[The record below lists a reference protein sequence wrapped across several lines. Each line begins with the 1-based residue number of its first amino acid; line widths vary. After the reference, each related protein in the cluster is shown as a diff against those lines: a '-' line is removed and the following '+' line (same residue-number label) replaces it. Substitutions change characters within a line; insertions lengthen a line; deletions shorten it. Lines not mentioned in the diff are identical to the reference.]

1 MPINESII
9 MKKLDELLL
18 WFELYSLQERYIS
31 VLDNDELEAWPDL
44 FVPDGHYEVVPKE
57 NADDD
62 LPMGLIYCNNQGMMR
77 DRIVSTRKANLYE
90 PQIYRHMVSGLVIT
104 PIDQASATMRSS
116 YVVIR
121 TNQEGDSII
130 YQAGRYEDQ
139 VVNTSEGWRYRS
151 KRAIYDTLRVPT
163 LMAIPV

>member
-1 MPINESII
+1 MTS
-9 MKKLDELLL
+9 LDQMLL

-31 VLDNDELEAWPDL
+31 VLDNDQLEAWPEL
-44 FVPDGHYEVVPKE
+44 FTADGYYEIVPKE
-57 NADDD
+57 NADAG
-62 LPMGLIYCNNQGMMR
+62 LPVGIIYCNSQGMMR
-77 DRIVSTRKANLYE
+77 DRILSTRNANLYE
-90 PQIYRHMVSGLVIT
+90 PQTYRHMVSGLVIT
-104 PIDQASATMRSS
+104 PIDSTTAKMSAS

-139 VVNTSEGWRYRS
+139 VTNTVKGWRYRS

-163 LMAIPV
+163 LLAIPV

>member
-1 MPINESII
+1 MTP
-9 MKKLDELLL
+9 LDQMLL

-31 VLDNDELEAWPDL
+31 VLDNDQLEAWPEL
-44 FVPDGHYEVVPKE
+44 FTADGHYEIVPKE
-57 NADDD
+57 NADAG
-62 LPMGLIYCNNQGMMR
+62 LPMGIIYCNNQGMMR
-77 DRIVSTRKANLYE
+77 DRILSTREANLYE
-90 PQIYRHMVSGLVIT
+90 PQTYRHLVSGLIIT
-104 PIDQASATMRSS
+104 PTDQGMVKMSAN

-139 VVNTSEGWRYRS
+139 VINTAEGWRYRS

>member
-1 MPINESII
+1 MTP
-9 MKKLDELLL
+9 LDQMLL

-31 VLDNDELEAWPDL
+31 VLDNDQLEAWPEL
-44 FVPDGHYEVVPKE
+44 FTADGHYEIVPKE
-57 NADDD
+57 NADAG
-62 LPMGLIYCNNQGMMR
+62 LPMGIIYCNNQGMMR
-77 DRIVSTRKANLYE
+77 DRILSTREANLYE
-90 PQIYRHMVSGLVIT
+90 PQTYRHLVSGLIIT
-104 PIDQASATMRSS
+104 PTDQGMVKMSAN

-121 TNQEGDSII
+121 TNKEGDSII

-139 VVNTSEGWRYRS
+139 VINTAEGWRYRS

>member
-1 MPINESII
+1 MTP
-9 MKKLDELLL
+9 LDQMLL

-31 VLDNDELEAWPDL
+31 VLDNDQLEAWPEL
-44 FVPDGHYEVVPKE
+44 FTADGHYEIVPKE
-57 NADDD
+57 NADAG
-62 LPMGLIYCNNQGMMR
+62 LPMGIIYCNNQGMMR
-77 DRIVSTRKANLYE
+77 DRILSTREANLYE
-90 PQIYRHMVSGLVIT
+90 PQTYRHLVSGLIIT
-104 PIDQASATMRSS
+104 PTDQGMVKMSAN

-139 VVNTSEGWRYRS
+139 VINTAEGWRYRS
-151 KRAIYDTLRVPT
+151 KRAIYDTLRVLT

>member
-1 MPINESII
+1 MTS
-9 MKKLDELLL
+9 LDQMLL

-31 VLDNDELEAWPDL
+31 VLDNDQLEAWPEL
-44 FVPDGHYEVVPKE
+44 FTTDGYYEIVPKE
-57 NADDD
+57 NADAG
-62 LPMGLIYCNNQGMMR
+62 LPVGIIYCNNQGMMR
-77 DRIVSTRKANLYE
+77 DRILSTRKANLYE
-90 PQIYRHMVSGLVIT
+90 PQTYRHMVSGLVIT
-104 PIDQASATMRSS
+104 PVDEVTAGMRSS

-139 VVNTSEGWRYRS
+139 VIKTEEGWRYRS

-163 LMAIPV
+163 LLAIPV

>member
-1 MPINESII
+1 MTP
-9 MKKLDELLL
+9 LDQMLL

-31 VLDNDELEAWPDL
+31 VLDNDQLEAWPEL
-44 FVPDGHYEVVPKE
+44 FTADGHYEIVPKE
-57 NADDD
+57 NADAG
-62 LPMGLIYCNNQGMMR
+62 LPMGIIYCNNQGMMR
-77 DRIVSTRKANLYE
+77 DRILSTREANLYE
-90 PQIYRHMVSGLVIT
+90 PQTYRHLVSGLIIT
-104 PIDQASATMRSS
+104 PADQGMVKMSAN

-139 VVNTSEGWRYRS
+139 VINTAEGWRYRS

>member
-1 MPINESII
+1 

-90 PQIYRHMVSGLVIT
+90 PQIYRHMVSGLVIM